1 MTNFELNK
9 EFLNDPWITKSILQ
23 FILSDI
29 IDTQNGIFESEKQVY
44 EYLTIPAKNKSVEIF
59 YELMSNKNINS
70 MFNIYQFYLKKNKFK
85 KEIKEINNFKKQFN
99 LT

>member
-9 EFLNDPWITKSILQ
+9 EFLNDPWITKLILQ

-44 EYLTIPAKNKSVEIF
+44 EYLTNTEKNESVEIF
-59 YELMSNKNINS
+59 YELMSEKAIL
-70 MFNIYQFYLKKNKFK
+70 YLYSFFK
-85 KEIKEINNFKKQFN
+85 KGIRILQPLIKIDYSGKI
-99 LT
+99 

>member
-9 EFLNDPWITKSILQ
+9 EFLNDPWITKLILQ

-44 EYLTIPAKNKSVEIF
+44 EYLTNPVKNKSVEIF
-59 YELMSNKNINS
+59 YELMSNKNIDS
-70 MFNIYQFYLKKNKFK
+70 IFNMYQLYLKKINLK
-85 KEIKEINNFKKQFN
+85 KRLKKLITLKNN
-99 LT
+99 LI

>member
-9 EFLNDPWITKSILQ
+9 EFLNDPWITKLILQ

-44 EYLTIPAKNKSVEIF
+44 EY
-59 YELMSNKNINS
+59 Y
-70 MFNIYQFYLKKNKFK
+70 
-85 KEIKEINNFKKQFN
+85 
-99 LT
+99 

>member
-9 EFLNDPWITKSILQ
+9 GFLNDPWITKPILQ

-44 EYLTIPAKNKSVEIF
+44 EYLTNPVKNKSVEIF
-59 YELMSNKNINS
+59 YELMSNKNIDS
-70 MFNIYQFYLKKNKFK
+70 IFNMYQLYLKKINLK
-85 KEIKEINNFKKQFN
+85 KRLKKLITLKNN
-99 LT
+99 LI

>member
-44 EYLTIPAKNKSVEIF
+44 EYLTNTEKNESVEIF
-59 YELMSNKNINS
+59 YELMSEKRGS
-70 MFNIYQFYLKKNKFK
+70 CYSC
-85 KEIKEINNFKKQFN
+85 
-99 LT
+99 